1 NTECIDMG
9 NSLHWDF
16 VFFCGD
22 YAVENYLCYWRAGS
36 LRASGSEMVWF
47 VHSTVPSVWH
57 QSAQGLQMSGSVPP
71 SRAAGFAQ
79 LLAPAQTFAPANG
92 RTLAAGVASTA
103 PPPSPL
109 GSKENSRLLAEIGR
123 ASCRE
128 RVWMWARAGA

>member
-1 NTECIDMG
+1 
-9 NSLHWDF
+9 
-16 VFFCGD
+16 
-22 YAVENYLCYWRAGS
+22 NYLCYWRAGS
-36 LRASGSEMVWF
+36 LRASGSEIVWF

-57 QSAQGLQMSGSVPP
+57 QSAHGLQMAGSVPP

-109 GSKENSRLLAEIGR
+109 GSKENSRLLAAGSPPRPAARRAYIGQMDQPVLSGQVPPP
-123 ASCRE
+123 ALD
-128 RVWMWARAGA
+128 ARTR